1 MAHFNLSHITKSL
14 QTFIWHL
21 PDPQKTLS
29 GLAKY
34 KNFINIKKTIAI
46 CIFLYYNLLH
56 KEVNKMEDK
65 ITTIRLPERYIE
77 DLETIRKYAF
87 EYTPDAATTT
97 SLILFA
103 IAYTASCLTK

>member
-1 MAHFNLSHITKSL
+1 
-14 QTFIWHL
+14 
-21 PDPQKTLS
+21 
-29 GLAKY
+29 
-34 KNFINIKKTIAI
+34 
-46 CIFLYYNLLH
+46 
-56 KEVNKMEDK
+56 MEDK